1 MKNDDLKDPK
11 KRENDAPK
19 GDGSG
24 ADSEHANR
32 LRLAKEQADEAG
44 RQIARQIGN
53 DGKTSRKE
61 LSKIVGAFR
70 SALLPQRRV
79 GRKPSA
85 EITAAYQDWV
95 AGMPA
100 QQLRRTHIRNYARLA
115 GWRRDKKVRA
125 LMAALRARRR
135 RDSNR
140 LAVPTKCN

>member
-24 ADSEHANR
+24 ADSEHKQR
-32 LRLAKEQADEAG
+32 LKLAKEQAAEAA
-44 RQIARQIGN
+44 RQIACQTGIEGR
-53 DGKTSRKE
+53 TSRNE
-61 LSKIVGAFR
+61 LSKVVAAFR
-70 SALLPQRRV
+70 SALLPKRRV

-85 EITAAYQDWV
+85 EITAAYQDWI

-115 GWRRDKKVRA
+115 GWRREKKAKA

-135 RDSNR
+135 RDSSR
-140 LAVPTKCN
+140 SPVPTQSN